1 LPARLRKPSRNIGVN
16 FGLTNDQKAMRDH
29 VRALL
34 DDVCPMEYAA
44 KCDETCTP
52 PREAFDAMARNGWL
66 GLIAPEEY
74 GGAGGTST
82 DLALLL
88 EETGNHFEELGLW
101 LFRNFTYGCYAVL
114 KHGTEEQKRSIVPR
128 TIKGELS
135 FAFALTEPDS
145 GSDAAALRT
154 RAVADGDEFIINGRK
169 MFTSGMDISDYVLLA
184 LRTSGLGKKQLG
196 ISTFLVDTRL
206 PGIEVRK
213 VATLG
218 QHAIGTTEVTY
229 TDVRVPKSAVLGELD
244 KGWAI
249 CEDTLRYERLCLS
262 AARIGAARRA
272 FDFALDY
279 AKTRHQFGKPIG
291 SFQVTQHKFAD
302 MKIMLDTSQTMV
314 RRYAWLMEN
323 NQAERADTAVVKYY
337 IAESYKTI
345 SDMCLQILGGYGY
358 CMEYPMQR
366 FFRDARLA
374 TIGGG
379 TSEIQKSIIAASLG
393 L

>member
-1 LPARLRKPSRNIGVN
+1 MN
-16 FGLTNDQKAMRDH
+16 FGITSEQESMIGH

-34 DDVCPMEYAA
+34 DDVCSMDYAA
-44 KCDETCTP
+44 KCDETMTP
-52 PREAFDAMARNGWL
+52 PHEAFQALARNGWL

-74 GGAGGTST
+74 GGAGGSPT

-101 LFRNFTYGCYAVL
+101 LFRNFTFGCYAVL
-114 KHGTEEQKRSIVPR
+114 KHGTEEQKQRIVPR
-128 TIKGELS
+128 TVKGELT
-135 FAFALTEPDS
+135 FAFGLTEPDS

-154 RAVADGDEFIINGRK
+154 RAVADGDDFIINGRK
-169 MFTSGMDISDYVLLA
+169 QWTSGMDIADYVLLA
-184 LRTSGLGKKQLG
+184 VRTNDLGKKQLG
-196 ISTFLVDTRL
+196 ISTFMVDTKL

-213 VATLG
+213 IPTLG

-229 TDVRVPKSAVLGELD
+229 TNVRVPRTALFGELD
-244 KGWAI
+244 KGWAV

-272 FDFALDY
+272 FEFALDY
-279 AKTRHQFGKPIG
+279 AKTRTQFGKPIG

-302 MKIMLDTSQTMV
+302 MKVMLDTAQTMV

-323 NQAERADTAVVKYY
+323 GQAERGDTAVIKYY
-337 IAESYKTI
+337 VGEAYKSI
-345 SDMCLQILGGYGY
+345 SDTCLQILGGYGY

-366 FFRDARLA
+366 FYRDARLA

-379 TSEIQKSIIAASLG
+379 TSEIQKNIIAGTLG

>member
-1 LPARLRKPSRNIGVN
+1 VD
-16 FGLTNDQKAMRDH
+16 FGLTPDQQAIREH

-34 DDVCPMEYAA
+34 DDVCPMEYAER
-44 KCDETCTP
+44 CDNTRTP
-52 PREAFDAMARNGWL
+52 PREAFDALAKAGWL

-74 GGAGGTST
+74 GGAAGTPT
-82 DLALLL
+82 DLAILL

-114 KHGTEEQKRSIVPR
+114 KHGTDEQKARIVPGAV
-128 TIKGELS
+128 KGELS

-154 RAVADGDEFIINGRK
+154 RAVADGDDFIINGRK
-169 MFTSGMDISDYVLLA
+169 LYTSGMDISDYVLLA
-184 LRTSGLGKKQLG
+184 VRTNTEVKKQLG
-196 ISTFLVDTRL
+196 ISTFMVDTKL

-213 VATLG
+213 IDTLG

-229 TDVRVPKSAVLGELD
+229 TDVRVPKTSLFGAID

-272 FDFALDY
+272 FDYALDY
-279 AKTRHQFGKPIG
+279 AKTRTQFGKPIG

-302 MKIMLDTSQTMV
+302 MKIMLDTSQTMI

-323 NQAERADTAVVKYY
+323 EQAERADTAVIKYY

-345 SDMCLQILGGYGY
+345 SDVCLQILGGAGY

-366 FFRDARLA
+366 FFRDSRLA

-379 TSEIQKSIIAASLG
+379 TSEIQKNIIAATLG

>member
-1 LPARLRKPSRNIGVN
+1 
-16 FGLTNDQKAMRDH
+16 
-29 VRALL
+29 
-34 DDVCPMEYAA
+34 
-44 KCDETCTP
+44 
-52 PREAFDAMARNGWL
+52 
-66 GLIAPEEY
+66 
-74 GGAGGTST
+74 
-82 DLALLL
+82 
-88 EETGNHFEELGLW
+88 
-101 LFRNFTYGCYAVL
+101 
-114 KHGTEEQKRSIVPR
+114 VPR
-128 TIKGELS
+128 VVKGELS

-154 RAVADGDEFIINGRK
+154 RAVADGDDLVINGRK
-169 MFTSGMDISDYVLLA
+169 QFTSGMDIADYAIVA
-184 LRTSGLGKKQLG
+184 LRTSDLGKKQLG
-196 ISTFLVDTRL
+196 ISTILLDTKL
-206 PGIEVRK
+206 PGIDVRRIP
-213 VATLG
+213 TLG
-218 QHAIGTTEVTY
+218 QHAIGTTEVTF
-229 TDVRVPKSAVLGELD
+229 TDVRVPRSAVLGEID

-302 MKIMLDTSQTMV
+302 MKVMLDISQTMV

-323 NQAERADTAVVKYY
+323 NQAERADAAVIKYY
-337 IAESYKTI
+337 TAETYKSIADT
-345 SDMCLQILGGYGY
+345 CLQILGGYGY

-366 FFRDARLA
+366 FYRDARLA

-379 TSEIQKSIIAASLG
+379 TSEIQKNIIASTLG